1 MTRFAWRC
9 MVFAGLVLGA
19 APALVA
25 QVPRDGRP
33 VRDRLEEVFLRRVR
47 VDLALDD
54 AQFARMATVLEST
67 ASARRRLEAS
77 EREVKQELAA
87 QLRPGV
93 AADERVVTSAID
105 RLMANRVAYAESF
118 ATEVAG
124 LREFL
129 TPVQVG
135 QYVMM
140 REQLMQRA
148 RDMIEARPGVPVRNR
163 P

>member
-67 ASARRRLEAS
+67 ASARRCRLAS
-77 EREVKQELAA
+77 ASCST
-87 QLRPGV
+87 G
-93 AADERVVTSAID
+93 
-105 RLMANRVAYAESF
+105 
-118 ATEVAG
+118 AG
-124 LREFL
+124 
-129 TPVQVG
+129 
-135 QYVMM
+135 
-140 REQLMQRA
+140 A
-148 RDMIEARPGVPVRNR
+148 R
-163 P
+163 